1 MFTVVRLDRLGHTT
15 KHLIATVEPFATDG
29 VQFSS
34 LTEGIDTTTPA
45 GKMTLTV
52 LCAVAEMARD
62 LIAERTRARLEAAQA
77 RGRRGGRR
85 LSLTDKQAKQARR
98 MRHDQDATLE
108 EIAAVFGVSRST
120 IIRTLAPAKTS
131 T

>member
-1 MFTVVRLDRLGHTT
+1 
-15 KHLIATVEPFATDG
+15 
-29 VQFSS
+29 
-34 LTEGIDTTTPA
+34 
-45 GKMTLTV
+45 MTLTV

-62 LIAERTRARLEAAQA
+62 LIAERTRAGLEAARA
-77 RGRRGGRR
+77 RSRRGGRR

-98 MRHDQDATLE
+98 MRHDQDATLD